1 MKQRRF
7 VLGIGAQKSG
17 TSWLHRYLESKK
29 NVNLGFRKEY
39 HIWDAKYTSACSQFR
54 VYWLETLI
62 SEEKR
67 KIWLMQNTDKYYFD
81 YFCSILDMKD
91 VEISG
96 DITPSYSSLKSEVFG
111 AIKSSFAQR
120 NVRVSVVFLM
130 RDPAERCISALSMKN
145 KKTKFRNDCSDE
157 LIKRAKTDAYKIR
170 TNYDETILELEK
182 AFSVNEVYYGIYE
195 EMFNEQKIEELSHFL
210 GVDSDPS
217 FAQIRFNESPKISI
231 DKSAITEIAKEYKK
245 VYEFALKRFPQVE
258 TLWANINLA
267 GCFGPLFVSALTMSA
282 FAESGCGIFC

>member
-1 MKQRRF
+1 MKQKRF
-7 VLGIGAQKSG
+7 VLGVGAQKSG
-17 TSWLHRYLESKK
+17 TSWLYRYLQAKK
-29 NVNLGFRKEY
+29 NVNLGFSKEY
-39 HIWDAKYTSACSQFR
+39 HIWDAKYTSVCRRFR
-54 VYWLETLI
+54 VSWLEALL
-62 SEEKR
+62 SEENR
-67 KIWLMQNTDKYYFD
+67 KIWLMQNTEHYYFD

-111 AIKSSFAQR
+111 AIKSNFARR
-120 NVRVSVVFLM
+120 NVGISVVFLM

-145 KKTKFRNDCSDE
+145 KKKKFRKVSDCTDE
-157 LIKRAKTDAYKIR
+157 LIKRAKTEAYKIR

-195 EMFNEQKIEELSHFL
+195 EMFNEQKIEELSRFL

-217 FAQIRFNESPKISI
+217 FAQMRFNESPKIPI
-231 DKSAITEIAKEYKK
+231 NKSAITEIAKEYKE

-258 TLWANINLA
+258 TLWANISQA
-267 GCFGPLFVSALTMSA
+267 
-282 FAESGCGIFC
+282 